1 MISMIFAVQFVSL
14 TSQLD
19 LPDAHSSF
27 RDLGSGFAWANF
39 QFKPPFRIGDP
50 ECQVRSCEDEA
61 QRGAKRRGCRV
72 LAPRIKRILN

>member
-1 MISMIFAVQFVSL
+1 MISMIFAVQFVSM

-39 QFKPPFRIGDP
+39 QFKLPFRISDP
-50 ECQVRSCEDEA
+50 
-61 QRGAKRRGCRV
+61 
-72 LAPRIKRILN
+72 